1 VGFSSIST
9 YVNIENFEDMIQLIT
24 NYLKNIFAFDPNSP
38 LLFTQFKFWAFLSVV
53 FFGFVLVTGS
63 LKKQHGTHLSE
74 WRRLM
79 RNGYL
84 FLISLLFYYK
94 TSGLFVG
101 LLILVTCTDFLIAQ
115 GIYHLR
121 WSKHSKENDD
131 HATRS
136 YKAMALLCLS
146 VFIDLGILCYFKY
159 SYFFVD
165 LFNQMCGTNF
175 EVTNIAAKLANQ
187 AIGQPFWSV
196 DRIVLPV
203 GISFYT
209 FQVISYTADVY
220 KGIVRP
226 VRNIL
231 DFGFYVSFF
240 PQLVAGPIV
249 KASDFIPQLY
259 RRYSLSRT
267 QFGIAIFWILNGL
280 TKKIILSDYLAVN
293 FIDRVFAN
301 PQLFSGFENLAALF
315 TYSLQVYADFSGYTD
330 IAIGLSMLMG
340 FYLPKN
346 FNSPYK
352 AENAQNFWKRW
363 HISLSRWLQNYL
375 YIPLGGNRN
384 ITFGTWFWIAVITVA
399 TLILSGSWMVA
410 TIVLLITCLTLITAL
425 RKPEKRRHI
434 YANMNSMITML
445 LGGLWHGASC
455 NFMIWG
461 GLNGIGMVIFKFWR
475 DMHTIKRI
483 IFTSYVFVL
492 MILVRHFANDTFLPL
507 WNVLLVTCT
516 FILAS
521 MIIKAIWQYHC
532 SQQDH
537 VRFLGFADGT
547 QRVWNITVTF
557 TFITFTRLFFR
568 SGSNLDP
575 AIANE
580 TAWNIAKTMIQRIGT
595 AWTANPIDIIQ
606 AYWSVFLLFT
616 IGMIIHWLPENFKRR
631 YRICFAKLPLPLMMI
646 VTVLLIFVV
655 YQFVTAEMQPFIYF
669 QF

>member
-1 VGFSSIST
+1 
-9 YVNIENFEDMIQLIT
+9 M
-24 NYLKNIFAFDPNSP
+24 NYLNINSMEEMLKLVTDYILNIFAFDPNSP
-38 LLFTQFKFWAFLSVV
+38 LLFTQFRFWAFLAVV
-53 FFGFVLVTGS
+53 FIGFALVAGS
-63 LKKQHGTHLSE
+63 IKKHKGNQLASWH
-74 WRRLM
+74 RVM

-101 LLILVTCTDFLIAQ
+101 LLILVTCTDYLIAQ
-115 GIYHLR
+115 GIYHIR
-121 WSKHSKENDD
+121 WSKKSKEENDR
-131 HATRS
+131 ATRS
-136 YKAMALLCLS
+136 YKALALLCVS
-146 VFIDLGILCYFKY
+146 VAIDLGILCYFKY

-165 LFNQMCGTNF
+165 LFNQMCGTHF

-187 AIGQPFWSV
+187 AIGRPFWSV

-220 KGIVRP
+220 KGIIKP
-226 VRNIL
+226 VRNIF

-280 TKKIILSDYLAVN
+280 TKKIVLSDYLAVN

-301 PQLFSGFENLAALF
+301 PHLFSGFENLAALF

-363 HISLSRWLQNYL
+363 HISLSRWLQTYL

-399 TLILSGSWMVA
+399 ALILSGSWVVA
-410 TIVLLITCLTLITAL
+410 TVVLLITCLTLITAL
-425 RKPEKRRHI
+425 RKPEKRKHI

-461 GLNGIGMVIFKFWR
+461 GLNGIGMVVFKFWR
-475 DMHTIKRI
+475 DMHTIKRV
-483 IFTSYVFVL
+483 IFTAYIVV
-492 MILVRHFANDTFLPL
+492 ILILSRRFANETFLPL
-507 WNVLLVTCT
+507 CNVLLVATA
-516 FILAS
+516 FILIC
-521 MIIKAIWQYHC
+521 MIIKTIWQFYF

-537 VRFLGFADGT
+537 VRFIGFANGT
-547 QRVWNITVTF
+547 QRVWNIAVTF

-580 TAWNIAKTMIQRIGT
+580 TAWNIAKTMIHQIGT
-595 AWTANPIDIIQ
+595 KWTANPLDIMA
-606 AYWSVFLLFT
+606 AYWGVFTLFVL
-616 IGMIIHWLPENFKRR
+616 GMIIHWLPERTKRR
-631 YRICFAKLPLPLMMI
+631 YRICFAKMPLPLMMI
-646 VTVLLIFVV
+646 VSVMIIFII